1 MELKT
6 NTDISIDQLTFC
18 DDSADTPKT
27 IDIRQINEPLFII
40 QISTDFPDLEILQKS
55 LYQLMKITKY
65 KSVLIFHENEE
76 YLKTITAKLK
86 SKFCDK
92 RFMSAINRV
101 QSPDSH
107 YKINFT
113 SLGGVTLHYE
123 IDVVIGEMMLTCLYC
138 ICTDTFIFARPGE
151 WH

>member
-1 MELKT
+1 MEPKT
-6 NTDISIDQLTFC
+6 NTDISIDQLTFS
-18 DDSADTPKT
+18 DDSGDTPKT
-27 IDIRQINEPLFII
+27 IDIRQTNEPLFII
-40 QISTDFPDLEILQKS
+40 QISTDFPDLDILQRS

-65 KSVLIFHENEE
+65 KSVLIFHENED
-76 YLKTITAKLK
+76 YLENITAKLK

-123 IDVVIGEMMLTCLYC
+123 IDVVIGEMKLTYLYC